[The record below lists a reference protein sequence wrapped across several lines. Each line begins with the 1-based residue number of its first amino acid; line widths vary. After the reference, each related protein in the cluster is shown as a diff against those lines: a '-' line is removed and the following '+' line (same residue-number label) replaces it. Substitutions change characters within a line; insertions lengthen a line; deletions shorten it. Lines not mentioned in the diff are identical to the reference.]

1 MAMRV
6 DLSMSGEYLGMG
18 KRCRTAD
25 VQNVAARKPCVGARA
40 LAATGNRICS
50 FFIRR
55 NSLR

>member
-6 DLSMSGEYLGMG
+6 NLSMSGEYLGMG

-25 VQNVAARKPCVGARA
+25 VQNVASKPCVGARA